1 MKKLLLSLIL
11 IFLAQSAVA
20 LPFETTP
27 APNIYPIHWYKL
39 KSNGVL
45 LGVTSYGELETKAS
59 ASSDYFLWCFVED
72 SSGRIVIYNKGMCK
86 YLCQGWKFSFAMTSG
101 YNDYVKMASGN
112 NFYVCHNENNKTW
125 YLDCDEYNISISEY
139 TSSTFTAIEALVEDY
154 IESGAEIEFYPLR
167 VFNDHCTFE
176 YGITDHTYAAQSSL
190 FVNGRQV
197 GMPYTVQRTQEVQMV
212 EVEAKVV
219 FYPYIVRP
227 ISATHTYEIPA
238 LEEEDNIVGDVN
250 RDGEVDV
257 KDVTALINL
266 ILE

>member
-1 MKKLLLSLIL
+1 MRKLLLSLVML
-11 IFLAQSAVA
+11 FVAQTALA

-39 KSNGVL
+39 KSNGVF
-45 LGVTSYGELETKAS
+45 LGVTSYGELETKSS
-59 ASSDYFLWCFVED
+59 ASSDYYLWCFVED
-72 SSGRIVIYNKGMCK
+72 SSGRIVIYNKGVSK
-86 YLCQGWKFSFAMTSG
+86 YLCQGWKFSEYMTSG

-112 NFYVCHNENNKTW
+112 NFYVCHDEKNKTW
-125 YLDCDEYNISISEY
+125 YLDCDEYTIGISEY

-154 IESGAEIEFYPLR
+154 IESGAEIVFSHLR

-176 YGITDHTYAAQSSL
+176 YDISDHQYAAEYSF
-190 FVNGRQV
+190 FVNGARAR
-197 GMPYTVQRTQEVQMV
+197 MPYSVQRTEEVQMID
-212 EVEAKVV
+212 VEAKVV
-219 FYPYIVRP
+219 FYPYRVRP

-257 KDVTALINL
+257 KDVTTLINL